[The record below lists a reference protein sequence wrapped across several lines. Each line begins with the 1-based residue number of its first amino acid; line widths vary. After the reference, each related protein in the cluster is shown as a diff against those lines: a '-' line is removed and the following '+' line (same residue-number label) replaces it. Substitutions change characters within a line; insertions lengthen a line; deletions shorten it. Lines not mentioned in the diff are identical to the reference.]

1 MHRKYIFHGFFTCSN
16 DLKIVFF
23 WGSKLY
29 AHETFF
35 FFSFTSDCP
44 AQFVVAVVVVGAFR
58 SSLLCHK
65 QLGEKVACPCVAR
78 DH

>member
-1 MHRKYIFHGFFTCSN
+1 MYRKHIFHGFFTCSN

-35 FFSFTSDCP
+35 LFRFP
-44 AQFVVAVVVVGAFR
+44 VIAQLK
-58 SSLLCHK
+58 LL
-65 QLGEKVACPCVAR
+65 LLLEVFDPVYYAINN
-78 DH
+78 